1 MEKAGSNPA
10 LDTRTGMRPRE
21 GLHAARRSFASA
33 RSDAVLLSLTP
44 TSPVP
49 QRAPTIADASR
60 RQGGGEDVCYF
71 GRSAV
76 PQSRSGVAGSNPA
89 GRNAVAEYAL
99 RSGNS
104 IARSPPTLSTI
115 RGEDRCYIVFGTRG
129 RGFESRPAFHA
140 PVAQLVERYL
150 ACRVSCRLGSQHRL
164 FPDRGLQNAGGEE
177 FCYFALTRSK
187 VRFLPDDKSVA
198 QRQSV

>member
-1 MEKAGSNPA
+1 MERAGSNPA
-10 LDTRTGMRPRE
+10 FDARTGMRPRE
-21 GLHAARRSFASA
+21 GLHAARRSFVFA

-44 TSPVP
+44 ISPVP
-49 QRAPTIADASR
+49 QRAFQLSMR
-60 RQGGGEDVCYF
+60 RHRQGGGEDVCYF

-115 RGEDRCYIVFGTRG
+115 RGEDRCYIVFWNER
-129 RGFESRPAFHA
+129 SRVRIPPGVMCAGSS
-140 PVAQLVERYL
+140 VVERFP
-150 ACRVSCRLGSQHRL
+150 ARRVSCRLGLSIACSRIVVSKTPVVKSSVTSHSQGR
-164 FPDRGLQNAGGEE
+164 
-177 FCYFALTRSK
+177 
-187 VRFLPDDKSVA
+187 RFDSFRTISP
-198 QRQSV
+198 